1 MHPIHTPLHVT
12 PGTGQPLTCTT
23 EQERVVS
30 VRHWT
35 ESYFSFRTTR
45 DPGLRFENGQ
55 FLMIGLEVGGKL
67 LRRAYSLAS
76 ANWEEELEFFSIKVP
91 DGALTSR
98 LQHVQVGDYVHVGR
112 KPVGTLLLS
121 DLKPARTLWLLAT
134 GTGLAPFISLIKDPD
149 TYARFERVMLVHGV
163 RAAED
168 LAYKND
174 IEQLLPQHEYLGEMI
189 RTQLHYV
196 PIISRETAPRQG
208 RITDW
213 LADGRLEASLG
224 MPTIDPA
231 HDRFM
236 LCGSPAMLSQLRALL
251 DQRGFRAAPS
261 IGVAGDYVFERAFVE
276 K

>member
-1 MHPIHTPLHVT
+1 MPLTMTHLAA
-12 PGTGQPLTCTT
+12 PLRSQPLSCTT

-35 ESYFSFRTTR
+35 DSYFSFRTTR

-76 ANWEEELEFFSIKVP
+76 ANWEEELEFFSIKVQ

-98 LQHVQVGDYVHVGR
+98 LQHLQVGDYLHVGR

-121 DLKPARTLWLLAT
+121 DLKPGKTLWLLGT
-134 GTGLAPFISLIKDPD
+134 GTGLAPFMSLIKDPD
-149 TYARFERVMLVHGV
+149 SYARFERVVLVHGV
-163 RAAED
+163 RGAED
-168 LAYKND
+168 LAYRND
-174 IEQLLPQHEYLGEMI
+174 IEQLLREHEFLGEMI
-189 RTQLHYV
+189 RKQLVYV
-196 PIISRETAPRQG
+196 PIISRESAPRQG

-213 LADGRLEASLG
+213 LADGRLSQSLG
-224 MPTIDPA
+224 LPPISPDT
-231 HDRFM
+231 DRFM
-236 LCGSPAMLSQLRALL
+236 LCGSPAMLSGLRQLL
-251 DQRGFRAAPS
+251 DQRGFQAAPS

-276 K
+276 R